1 MDCNVVLLK
10 SNQCRPGD
18 DGNLLAIRDIGPLL
32 GADEGLNHQIVDTFA
47 TLSQTDLAWT
57 EKIWASIARTDGSL
71 QLDLGLGK
79 YQNRGIIDGFAGVSR
94 GRQQWTVRGSRELSS
109 APEAMSVGPVHY
121 EIVEPLK
128 QMRFRLEPNDVQP
141 ISFDVVI
148 SGVTPPFFEERN
160 LVRNRRTG
168 RIDVDVI
175 RYHQGGWASGTVTVD
190 GQTQEVNPQEWFG
203 FRDHSWG
210 VRQAIGASPP
220 DLIPGPGV
228 PAGARGGMKWSPAFF
243 RRPDGSY
250 YETAIFVVEGA
261 WEYSSAYLNDAG
273 GNQLPVRTV
282 VPRIEYD
289 TRTRFVK
296 GGELLLSMESGE
308 ERVIEV
314 EALGDSGFFL
324 KTGGYGDWA
333 GHKHG
338 SWRGELHLDGEY
350 IADCWAQENLCQL
363 GQFRDTPVRVKDG
376 DAVGYGIMESLI
388 GGVWPELGLTAES
401 DHKVS
406 YT

>member
-1 MDCNVVLLK
+1 MGIK
-10 SNQCRPGD
+10 
-18 DGNLLAIRDIGPLL
+18 DIGPLL

-47 TLSQTDLAWT
+47 TLSQTDMAWT

-71 QLDLGLGK
+71 QIDFGLGK
-79 YQNRGIIDGFAGVSR
+79 YQNRGIIDGFGGVSR
-94 GRQQWTVRGSRELSS
+94 GREQWTVRGSRELAS
-109 APEAMSVGPVHY
+109 APEELGVGPVQM
-121 EIVEPLK
+121 EVVEPLK

-141 ISFDVVI
+141 ISFDIVL
-148 SGVTPPFFEERN
+148 SAVTPPFFEERN

-190 GQTQEVNPQEWFG
+190 GETHEVRPDEWFG

-210 VRQAIGASPP
+210 VRQAIGEPLT
-220 DLIPGPGV
+220 DLIPSSEIPPGT
-228 PAGARGGMKWSPAFF
+228 RGGMKWSPAFF
-243 RRPDGSY
+243 QRPDGTY

-261 WEYSSAYLNDAG
+261 WEYSSAYINDANG
-273 GNQLPVRTV
+273 SQLPVRSV
-282 VPRIEYD
+282 SPRMQYD
-289 TRTRFVK
+289 TRTRYVA
-296 GGELLLSMESGE
+296 GGELQLTMESGE
-308 ERVIEV
+308 QRVIEV
-314 EALGDSGFFL
+314 EVLGDSGFFL
-324 KTGGYGDWA
+324 KTAGYGAWD

-338 SWRGELHLDGEY
+338 SWKGRLHIDGEY
-350 IADCWAQENLCQL
+350 IADCASDENLARL
-363 GQFRDTPVRVKDG
+363 GQFRDTPIRVRDG

-388 GGVWPELGLTAES
+388 GGVWPELGLTEES

>member
-1 MDCNVVLLK
+1 V
-10 SNQCRPGD
+10 
-18 DGNLLAIRDIGPLL
+18 AIKDIGRLL

-47 TLSQTDLAWT
+47 TLSQTDMAWT

-71 QLDLGLGK
+71 QIDFGLGK
-79 YQNRGIIDGFAGVSR
+79 YQNRGIIDGFGGVSR
-94 GRQQWTVRGSRELSS
+94 GKEQWTVRGSRELAS
-109 APEAMSVGPVHY
+109 APEQSGVGPVQM
-121 EIVEPLK
+121 EVVEPLK

-141 ISFDVVI
+141 ISFDIVL
-148 SGVTPPFFEERN
+148 SGVTPPYFEERN
-160 LVRNRRTG
+160 LVRNRHTG

-190 GQTQEVNPQEWFG
+190 GQTHEVQPEEWFG

-210 VRQAIGASPP
+210 VRQAIGEPLT
-220 DLIPGPGV
+220 DLIPSQAIRPGT
-228 PAGARGGMKWSPAFF
+228 RGGMKWSPAFF
-243 RRPDGSY
+243 RRPDGTY

-261 WEYSSAYLNDAG
+261 WEYSSAYINDAD
-273 GNQLPVRTV
+273 GNQVPVRCV
-282 VPRIEYD
+282 SPRIDYD
-289 TRTRFVK
+289 TRTRYVT
-296 GGELLLSMESGE
+296 GGELVLTMESGE

-314 EALGDSGFFL
+314 EVLGDSGFFL
-324 KTGGYGDWA
+324 KTAGYGAWE

-338 SWRGELHLDGEY
+338 SWKGKLHVDGEY
-350 IADCWAQENLCQL
+350 IADCAGDENLPRL
-363 GQFRDTPVRVKDG
+363 GQFRDTPIRVRDG

-388 GGVWPELGLTAES
+388 GGVWPELGLTEES